1 MCVQSPRVSVS
12 PVLWKFYNQILL
24 NFKVRF
30 PGDFPTLCWIPR
42 SGNLSQGLELSQ
54 QYEYF
59 FGIIVLQFVDR
70 PPGGSMVGLMATSST
85 SNYATPPICQGLGP
99 CSRPLLTHAS
109 AGDPQTLT
117 GSSGSVSCGV
127 TAPFPGS
134 WCTEFCWCPSS
145 INTTHWKDPD
155 AGKD

>member
-1 MCVQSPRVSVS
+1 MHSPRVSVS

-70 PPGGSMVGLMATSST
+70 PLGGSMVGLMATSST
-85 SNYATPPICQGLGP
+85 SNYATPPICQCLGP

-109 AGDPQTLT
+109 AGDPHKHSQAVPAQSL
-117 GSSGSVSCGV
+117 VGV

-134 WCTEFCWCPSS
+134 WCTKFCLCPSS
-145 INTTHWKDPD
+145 INSTHWKDPD